1 VYVGQFALTST
12 LWFFLTWFPTYLVQE
27 RGMDFVKAGFLASL
41 PFLAAFVGV
50 VCSGLLSD
58 LMVRRGASL
67 GTARKVPIVTGLLL
81 SISIIGANYVDRPA
95 LIIAF
100 LTLAFFG
107 NGLASITWSLVSA
120 IAPERLL
127 GLTGG
132 VFNFVGNLSGIT
144 VPIIIGYLARDY
156 GFAAGLTYVAVL
168 ALLGALSYV
177 FVVGKV
183 ERLPDTSAALPVS

>member
-1 VYVGQFALTST
+1 
-12 LWFFLTWFPTYLVQE
+12 
-27 RGMDFVKAGFLASL
+27 
-41 PFLAAFVGV
+41 
-50 VCSGLLSD
+50 
-58 LMVRRGASL
+58 MVRRGASL

-81 SISIIGANYVDRPA
+81 SISIIGANYVEEPA
-95 LIIAF
+95 LIVGF
-100 LTLAFFG
+100 LALAFFG

-144 VPIIIGYLARDY
+144 VPIVIGYLARDH
-156 GFAAGLTYVAVL
+156 GFSAGLTYVAVL

-177 FVVGKV
+177 FVVGEVK
-183 ERLPDTSAALPVS
+183 RLPDVEGQRRAA

>member
-1 VYVGQFALTST
+1 ST
-12 LWFFLTWFPTYLVQE
+12 LWFFLTWFPTYLVQA

-50 VCSGLLSD
+50 LCSGVLSD
-58 LMVRRGASL
+58 ALVRRGASL
-67 GTARKVPIVTGLLL
+67 GFARKAPIVTGLLL
-81 SISIIGANYVDRPA
+81 SIGIIGANFVDSPA
-95 LIIAF
+95 AVIAF

-120 IAPERLL
+120 IAPQRLL

-144 VPIIIGYLARDY
+144 VPIVVGYLARDY
-156 GFAAGLTYVAVL
+156 GFSAGLTYVAAL
-168 ALLGALSYV
+168 ALIGALSYI

-183 ERLPDTSAALPVS
+183 ERLPDTESTAS